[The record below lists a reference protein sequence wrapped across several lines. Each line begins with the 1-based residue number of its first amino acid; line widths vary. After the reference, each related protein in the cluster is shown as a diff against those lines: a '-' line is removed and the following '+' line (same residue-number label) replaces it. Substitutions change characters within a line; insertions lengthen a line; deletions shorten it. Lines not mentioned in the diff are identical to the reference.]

1 LQVINQENT
10 TMSLQSEA
18 IEAVVEHFASLPSI
32 GRKTAQR
39 LAFFLLRQSEEYIR
53 SFSASLIHMKETVKS
68 CSICFTYTEQD
79 PCPICSSPKRD
90 RSLICVV
97 EQPTDVLIIERMSEF
112 KGLFHV
118 LHGNINPLEGISPD
132 DLKIR
137 ELISRLNTDVKEVIL
152 ALNPTV
158 EGEVTMQYL
167 ARMIKPLDIVVSRP
181 ARGIPIGSEL
191 EYTDEATL
199 SKALESRI
207 TM

>member
-1 LQVINQENT
+1 MNV
-10 TMSLQSEA
+10 QSEA

-39 LAFFLLRQSEEYIR
+39 LAFYLLRQSDEFIH
-53 SFSASLIHMKETVKS
+53 SFSTSLIRMKESVHS
-68 CSICFTYTEQD
+68 CSICYTYTEID
-79 PCPICSSPKRD
+79 PCPICSSERRD
-90 RSLICVV
+90 RSVICVV

-112 KGLFHV
+112 KGLYHV
-118 LHGNINPLEGISPD
+118 LHGNINPLEGINPD

-137 ELISRLNTDVKEVIL
+137 ELIARLNENVKEIIL

-167 ARMIKPLDIVVSRP
+167 ARMIKPLDIIVSRP

>member
-1 LQVINQENT
+1 MNV
-10 TMSLQSEA
+10 QSEA

-39 LAFFLLRQSEEYIR
+39 LTFYLLRQSDEFIH
-53 SFSASLIHMKETVKS
+53 SFASSLIRMKESVHS
-68 CSICFTYTEQD
+68 CSICFTYTEHD
-79 PCPICSSPKRD
+79 PCPICSSERRD

-112 KGLFHV
+112 KGLYHV
-118 LHGNINPLEGISPD
+118 LHGNINPLEGINPD

-137 ELISRLNTDVKEVIL
+137 ELIARLNTNVKEIIL

-167 ARMIKPLDIVVSRP
+167 ARMIKPLDIIVSRP

-207 TM
+207 AM

>member
-1 LQVINQENT
+1 MNV
-10 TMSLQSEA
+10 QSEA

-39 LAFFLLRQSEEYIR
+39 LAFYLLRQSDEFIH
-53 SFSASLIHMKETVKS
+53 SFASSLIQMKETVHS
-68 CSICFTYTEQD
+68 CSVWFTYTEHD
-79 PCPICSSPKRD
+79 PCPICSSERRD
-90 RSLICVV
+90 RSVICVV

-112 KGLFHV
+112 KGLYHV
-118 LHGNINPLEGISPD
+118 LHGNINPLEGINPD

-137 ELISRLNTDVKEVIL
+137 ELIARLNSNVKEIIL

-167 ARMIKPLDIVVSRP
+167 ARMIKPLEIIVSRP

-199 SKALESRI
+199 SKAMESRI
-207 TM
+207 VM

>member
-1 LQVINQENT
+1 MRQLSNLPIMNV
-10 TMSLQSEA
+10 QSEA

-39 LAFFLLRQSEEYIR
+39 LAFFLLRQSDEFIH
-53 SFSASLIHMKETVKS
+53 SFSSSLIRMKETVHS
-68 CSICFTYTEQD
+68 CSLCFTYTEHD
-79 PCPICSSPKRD
+79 PCPICSSDKRD
-90 RSLICVV
+90 RSVICVV

-112 KGLFHV
+112 KGLYHV
-118 LHGNINPLEGISPD
+118 LHGNINPLEGIHPD

-137 ELISRLNTDVKEVIL
+137 ELIARLNEQVTEIIL

-167 ARMIKPLDIVVSRP
+167 ARMIKPLNIIVSRP

-207 TM
+207 LM

>member
-1 LQVINQENT
+1 MNV
-10 TMSLQSEA
+10 QSEA

-39 LAFFLLRQSEEYIR
+39 LAFYLLRQSDEFIH
-53 SFSASLIHMKETVKS
+53 SFASSLINMKEMVHS
-68 CSICFTYTEQD
+68 CSICHTYTDKD
-79 PCPICSSPKRD
+79 PCPICSSDRRD
-90 RSLICVV
+90 RSIICVV

-112 KGLFHV
+112 KGLYHV
-118 LHGNINPLEGISPD
+118 LHGNINPLEGINPD

-137 ELISRLNTDVKEVIL
+137 ELIARLNTEVKEIIL

-167 ARMIKPLDIVVSRP
+167 ARMIKPLDIIVSRP

-199 SKALESRI
+199 SKALEARI
-207 TM
+207 MM

>member
-1 LQVINQENT
+1 VSTIIPH
-10 TMSLQSEA
+10 TMNVQSEA

-39 LAFFLLRQSEEYIR
+39 LAFYLLRQSDEFIH
-53 SFSASLIHMKETVKS
+53 SFASSLIRMKESVHS
-68 CSICFTYTEQD
+68 CSVCFTYTEHD
-79 PCPICSSPKRD
+79 PCPICSSERRD
-90 RSLICVV
+90 RTVICVV

-112 KGLFHV
+112 KGLYHV
-118 LHGNINPLEGISPD
+118 LHGNINPLEGINPD

-137 ELISRLNTDVKEVIL
+137 ELIARLNSNVKEIIL

-167 ARMIKPLDIVVSRP
+167 ARMIKPLDIIVSRP

-207 TM
+207 AM

>member
-1 LQVINQENT
+1 VSTIISH
-10 TMSLQSEA
+10 TMNVQSEA

-39 LAFFLLRQSEEYIR
+39 LAFYLLRQSDEFIH
-53 SFSASLIHMKETVKS
+53 SFASSLIRMKESVHS
-68 CSICFTYTEQD
+68 CSVCFTYTEYD
-79 PCPICSSPKRD
+79 PCPICSSERRD
-90 RSLICVV
+90 RTVICVV

-112 KGLFHV
+112 KGLYHV
-118 LHGNINPLEGISPD
+118 LHGNINPLEGINPD

-137 ELISRLNTDVKEVIL
+137 ELIARLNSNVTEIIL

-167 ARMIKPLDIVVSRP
+167 ARMIKPLDIIVSRP

-207 TM
+207 AM

>member
-1 LQVINQENT
+1 MLTIISH
-10 TMSLQSEA
+10 TMNVQSEA

-39 LAFFLLRQSEEYIR
+39 LAFYLLRQSDEFIH
-53 SFSASLIHMKETVKS
+53 SFASSLIRMKESVHS
-68 CSICFTYTEQD
+68 CSVCFTYTEHD
-79 PCPICSSPKRD
+79 PCPICSSERRD
-90 RSLICVV
+90 RTVICVV

-112 KGLFHV
+112 KGLYHV
-118 LHGNINPLEGISPD
+118 LHGNINPLEGINPD

-137 ELISRLNTDVKEVIL
+137 ELIARLNSNVTEIIL

-167 ARMIKPLDIVVSRP
+167 ARMIKPLDIIVSRP

-207 TM
+207 AM

>member
-1 LQVINQENT
+1 MNV
-10 TMSLQSEA
+10 QSEA

-39 LAFFLLRQSEEYIR
+39 LAFYLLRQSDEFIH
-53 SFSASLIHMKETVKS
+53 SFASSLIRMKESVHS
-68 CSICFTYTEQD
+68 CSVCFTYTEHD
-79 PCPICSSPKRD
+79 PCPICSSERRD
-90 RSLICVV
+90 RTVICVV

-112 KGLFHV
+112 KGLYHV
-118 LHGNINPLEGISPD
+118 LHGNINPLEGINPD

-137 ELISRLNTDVKEVIL
+137 ELIARLHSNVKEIIL

-167 ARMIKPLDIVVSRP
+167 ARMIKPLDIIVSRP

-207 TM
+207 AM

>member
-1 LQVINQENT
+1 MNV
-10 TMSLQSEA
+10 QSEA

-32 GRKTAQR
+32 GRKTAPR
-39 LAFFLLRQSEEYIR
+39 LAFYLLRQSDEFIH
-53 SFSASLIHMKETVKS
+53 SFASSLIRMKESVHS
-68 CSICFTYTEQD
+68 CSVCFTYTEHD
-79 PCPICSSPKRD
+79 PCPICSSERRD
-90 RSLICVV
+90 RTVICVV

-112 KGLFHV
+112 KGLYHV
-118 LHGNINPLEGISPD
+118 LHGNINPLEGINPD

-137 ELISRLNTDVKEVIL
+137 ELIARLNSNVKEIIL

-167 ARMIKPLDIVVSRP
+167 ARMIKPLDIIVSRP

-207 TM
+207 AM

>member
-1 LQVINQENT
+1 MNV
-10 TMSLQSEA
+10 QSEA

-39 LAFFLLRQSEEYIR
+39 LAFYLLRQSDEFIH
-53 SFSASLIHMKETVKS
+53 SFSTSLIRMKESVHS
-68 CSICFTYTEQD
+68 CSICYTYTEID
-79 PCPICSSPKRD
+79 PCQICSSERRD
-90 RSLICVV
+90 QSVICVV

-112 KGLFHV
+112 KGLYHV
-118 LHGNINPLEGISPD
+118 LHGNINPLEGINPD

-137 ELISRLNTDVKEVIL
+137 ELIARLNENVKEIIL

-167 ARMIKPLDIVVSRP
+167 ARMIKPLDIIVSRP

>member
-1 LQVINQENT
+1 MNV
-10 TMSLQSEA
+10 QSEA

-39 LAFFLLRQSEEYIR
+39 LAFYLLRQSDEFIF
-53 SFSASLIHMKETVKS
+53 SFSQSLIRMKESVHS
-68 CSICFTYTEQD
+68 CSICYTYTEID
-79 PCPICSSPKRD
+79 PCPICSSERRD
-90 RSLICVV
+90 RSVICVV

-112 KGLFHV
+112 KGLYHV
-118 LHGNINPLEGISPD
+118 LHGNINPLEGINPD

-137 ELISRLNTDVKEVIL
+137 ELIARLNEDVKEIIL

-167 ARMIKPLDIVVSRP
+167 ARMIKPLDIIVSRP

>member
-1 LQVINQENT
+1 MNV
-10 TMSLQSEA
+10 QSEA

-39 LAFFLLRQSEEYIR
+39 LAFYLLRQSDEFIH
-53 SFSASLIHMKETVKS
+53 SFASSLIQMKETGHS
-68 CSICFTYTEQD
+68 CSVCFTYTEHD
-79 PCPICSSPKRD
+79 PCPICSSERRD
-90 RSLICVV
+90 RSVICVV

-112 KGLFHV
+112 KGLYHV
-118 LHGNINPLEGISPD
+118 LHGNINPLEGINPD

-137 ELISRLNTDVKEVIL
+137 ELIARLNSNVKEIIL

-167 ARMIKPLDIVVSRP
+167 ARMIKPLEIIVSRP

-199 SKALESRI
+199 SKAMESRI
-207 TM
+207 VM

>member
-1 LQVINQENT
+1 MNV
-10 TMSLQSEA
+10 QSEA

-39 LAFFLLRQSEEYIR
+39 LAFYLLRQSDEFIH
-53 SFSASLIHMKETVKS
+53 SFASSLIQMKETVHS
-68 CSICFTYTEQD
+68 CSVCFTYTEHD
-79 PCPICSSPKRD
+79 PCP
-90 RSLICVV
+90 
-97 EQPTDVLIIERMSEF
+97 IERMSEF
-112 KGLFHV
+112 KGLYHV
-118 LHGNINPLEGISPD
+118 LHGNINPLEGINPD

-137 ELISRLNTDVKEVIL
+137 ELIARLNSNVKEIIL

-167 ARMIKPLDIVVSRP
+167 ARMIKPLEIIVSRP

-199 SKALESRI
+199 SKAMESRI
-207 TM
+207 VM

>member
-1 LQVINQENT
+1 
-10 TMSLQSEA
+10 
-18 IEAVVEHFASLPSI
+18 
-32 GRKTAQR
+32 
-39 LAFFLLRQSEEYIR
+39 
-53 SFSASLIHMKETVKS
+53 MKESVHS
-68 CSICFTYTEQD
+68 CSVCFTYTEHD
-79 PCPICSSPKRD
+79 PCPICSSERRD
-90 RSLICVV
+90 RTVICVV

-112 KGLFHV
+112 KGLYHV
-118 LHGNINPLEGISPD
+118 LHGNINPLEGINPD

-137 ELISRLNTDVKEVIL
+137 ELIARLNSNVTEIIL

-167 ARMIKPLDIVVSRP
+167 ARMIKPLDIIVSRP

-207 TM
+207 AM

>member
-1 LQVINQENT
+1 
-10 TMSLQSEA
+10 MSVQSEA

-39 LAFFLLRQSEEYIR
+39 LAFYLLRQPDEFIR
-53 SFSASLIHMKETVKS
+53 SFSSSLIRMKEMVKS
-68 CSICFTYTEQD
+68 CSVCFTYTEQD
-79 PCPICSSPKRD
+79 PCPICSSTKRD

-112 KGLFHV
+112 KGMYHV
-118 LHGNINPLEGISPD
+118 LHGNINPLEGVNPD
-132 DLKIR
+132 DLKIK
-137 ELISRLNTDVKEVIL
+137 ELISRLSVDVKEVIL

-167 ARMIKPLDIVVSRP
+167 ARMIKPLNITVSRP

-207 TM
+207 AM

>member
-1 LQVINQENT
+1 MRQLSNLPIMNV
-10 TMSLQSEA
+10 QSEA

-39 LAFFLLRQSEEYIR
+39 LAFFLLRQSDEFIH
-53 SFSASLIHMKETVKS
+53 SFSSSLIRMKETVHS
-68 CSICFTYTEQD
+68 CSLCFTYTEHD
-79 PCPICSSPKRD
+79 PCPICSSDKRD
-90 RSLICVV
+90 RSVICVV

-112 KGLFHV
+112 KGIYHV
-118 LHGNINPLEGISPD
+118 LHGNINPLEGIHPD

-137 ELISRLNTDVKEVIL
+137 ELIARLNEQVTEIIL

-167 ARMIKPLDIVVSRP
+167 ARMIKPLNIIVSRP

-207 TM
+207 LM

>member
-1 LQVINQENT
+1 
-10 TMSLQSEA
+10 
-18 IEAVVEHFASLPSI
+18 
-32 GRKTAQR
+32 
-39 LAFFLLRQSEEYIR
+39 
-53 SFSASLIHMKETVKS
+53 SLIRMKETVHS
-68 CSICFTYTEQD
+68 CSLCFTYTEHD
-79 PCPICSSPKRD
+79 PCPICSSDKRD
-90 RSLICVV
+90 RSVICVV

-112 KGLFHV
+112 KGIYHV
-118 LHGNINPLEGISPD
+118 LHGNINPLEGIHPD

-137 ELISRLNTDVKEVIL
+137 ELIARLNEQVTEIIL

-167 ARMIKPLDIVVSRP
+167 ARMIKPLNIIVSRP

-207 TM
+207 LM

>member
-1 LQVINQENT
+1 VSTIIPH
-10 TMSLQSEA
+10 TMNVQSEA

-39 LAFFLLRQSEEYIR
+39 LAFFLLRQSDEFIH
-53 SFSASLIHMKETVKS
+53 SFATSLIRMKESVHS
-68 CSICFTYTEQD
+68 CSVCFTYTEHD
-79 PCPICSSPKRD
+79 PCPICSSERRD
-90 RSLICVV
+90 RTVICVV

-112 KGLFHV
+112 KGLYHV
-118 LHGNINPLEGISPD
+118 LHGNINPLEGINPD

-137 ELISRLNTDVKEVIL
+137 ELIARLDSNVKEIIL

-167 ARMIKPLDIVVSRP
+167 ARMIKPLEIIVSRP

>member
-1 LQVINQENT
+1 MSTIISH
-10 TMSLQSEA
+10 TMNVQSEA

-39 LAFFLLRQSEEYIR
+39 LAFFLLRQSDEFIH
-53 SFSASLIHMKETVKS
+53 SFATSLIRMKESVHS
-68 CSICFTYTEQD
+68 CSVCFTYTEHD
-79 PCPICSSPKRD
+79 PCPICSSERRD
-90 RSLICVV
+90 RTVISVV

-112 KGLFHV
+112 KGLYHV
-118 LHGNINPLEGISPD
+118 LHGNINPLEGINPD

-137 ELISRLNTDVKEVIL
+137 ELIARLHSNVQEIIL

-167 ARMIKPLDIVVSRP
+167 ARMIKPLEIIVSRP

>member
-1 LQVINQENT
+1 MSTIIPH
-10 TMSLQSEA
+10 TMNVQSEA

-39 LAFFLLRQSEEYIR
+39 LAFYLLRQSDEFIH
-53 SFSASLIHMKETVKS
+53 SFASSLIRMKESVHS
-68 CSICFTYTEQD
+68 CSICFTYTEHD
-79 PCPICSSPKRD
+79 PCPICSSERRD
-90 RSLICVV
+90 RTVICVV

-112 KGLFHV
+112 KGLYHV
-118 LHGNINPLEGISPD
+118 LHGNINPLEGINPD

-137 ELISRLNTDVKEVIL
+137 ELIARLHSNVQEIIL

-167 ARMIKPLDIVVSRP
+167 ARMIKPLEIIVSRP

>member
-1 LQVINQENT
+1 VRQLSNLPIMNV
-10 TMSLQSEA
+10 QSEA
-18 IEAVVEHFASLPSI
+18 IETVVEHFASLPSI

-39 LAFFLLRQSEEYIR
+39 LAFFLLRQSDEFIH
-53 SFSASLIHMKETVKS
+53 SFSSSLIRMKETVHS
-68 CSICFTYTEQD
+68 CSLCFTYTEHD
-79 PCPICSSPKRD
+79 PCPICSSDKRD
-90 RSLICVV
+90 RSVICVV

-112 KGLFHV
+112 KGLYHV
-118 LHGNINPLEGISPD
+118 LHGNINPLEGIHPD

-137 ELISRLNTDVKEVIL
+137 ELIARLNEQVTEIIL

-167 ARMIKPLDIVVSRP
+167 ARMIKPLNIIVSRP

-207 TM
+207 LM

>member
-1 LQVINQENT
+1 MSTIIPH
-10 TMSLQSEA
+10 TMNVQSEA

-39 LAFFLLRQSEEYIR
+39 LAFFLLRQSDEFIH
-53 SFSASLIHMKETVKS
+53 SFATSLIRMKESVHS
-68 CSICFTYTEQD
+68 CSVCFTYTEHD
-79 PCPICSSPKRD
+79 PCPICSSERRD
-90 RSLICVV
+90 RTVICVV

-112 KGLFHV
+112 KGLYHV
-118 LHGNINPLEGISPD
+118 LHGNINPLEGINPD

-137 ELISRLNTDVKEVIL
+137 ELIARLDSNVKEIIL

-167 ARMIKPLDIVVSRP
+167 ARMIKPLEIIVSRP

>member
-1 LQVINQENT
+1 MSTIIPH
-10 TMSLQSEA
+10 TMNVQSEA

-39 LAFFLLRQSEEYIR
+39 LAFYLLRQSDEFIH
-53 SFSASLIHMKETVKS
+53 SFASSLIRMKESVHS
-68 CSICFTYTEQD
+68 CSVCFTYTEHD
-79 PCPICSSPKRD
+79 PCPICSSERRD
-90 RSLICVV
+90 RTVICVV

-112 KGLFHV
+112 KGLYHV
-118 LHGNINPLEGISPD
+118 LHGNINPLEGINPD

-137 ELISRLNTDVKEVIL
+137 ELIARLNSNVKEIIL

-167 ARMIKPLDIVVSRP
+167 ARMIKPLDIIVSRP

-207 TM
+207 AM

>member
-1 LQVINQENT
+1 MSTIIPH
-10 TMSLQSEA
+10 TMNVQSEA

-39 LAFFLLRQSEEYIR
+39 LAFYLLRQSDEFIH
-53 SFSASLIHMKETVKS
+53 SFASSLIRMKESVHS
-68 CSICFTYTEQD
+68 CSICFTYTEHD
-79 PCPICSSPKRD
+79 PCPICSSERRD
-90 RSLICVV
+90 RTVICVV

-112 KGLFHV
+112 KGLYHV
-118 LHGNINPLEGISPD
+118 LHGNINPLEGINPD

-137 ELISRLNTDVKEVIL
+137 ELIARLHSNVQEIIL

-167 ARMIKPLDIVVSRP
+167 ARMIKPLDIIVSRP

>member
-1 LQVINQENT
+1 MNV
-10 TMSLQSEA
+10 QSEA

-39 LAFFLLRQSEEYIR
+39 LAFYLLRQSDEFIH
-53 SFSASLIHMKETVKS
+53 SFSHSLIRMKESVHS
-68 CSICFTYTEQD
+68 CSICYTYTEID
-79 PCPICSSPKRD
+79 PCPICSSERRD
-90 RSLICVV
+90 RSVICVV

-112 KGLFHV
+112 KGLYHV
-118 LHGNINPLEGISPD
+118 LHGNINPLEGINPD

-137 ELISRLNTDVKEVIL
+137 ELIARLNENVKEIIL

-167 ARMIKPLDIVVSRP
+167 ARMIKPLDIIVSRP

>member
-1 LQVINQENT
+1 
-10 TMSLQSEA
+10 MSLQSEA

-39 LAFFLLRQSEEYIR
+39 LAFYLLRQSDEFIQT
-53 SFSASLIHMKETVKS
+53 FGTSLIHMKETVQS
-68 CSICFTYTEQD
+68 CSVCFTYTEKD
-79 PCPICSSPKRD
+79 PCPICSSQKRD
-90 RSLICVV
+90 HSIICVV
-97 EQPTDVLIIERMSEF
+97 EQPTDVFIIERMSEF
-112 KGLFHV
+112 KGVFHV

-137 ELISRLNTDVKEVIL
+137 ELITRLSSEVKEVIL

-167 ARMIKPLDIVVSRP
+167 ARMIKPFDIIVSRP

-199 SKALESRI
+199 SKALQARI

>member
-1 LQVINQENT
+1 VRQLSDQLIMNV
-10 TMSLQSEA
+10 QSEA

-39 LAFFLLRQSEEYIR
+39 LAFYLLRQSDEFIH
-53 SFSASLIHMKETVKS
+53 SFASSLIRMKESVHS
-68 CSICFTYTEQD
+68 CSICFTYTEHD
-79 PCPICSSPKRD
+79 PCPICSSEKRD
-90 RSLICVV
+90 RSVICVV

-112 KGLFHV
+112 KGLYHV
-118 LHGNINPLEGISPD
+118 LHGNINPLEGIHPD

-137 ELISRLNTDVKEVIL
+137 ELIMRLNQEVKEIIL

-167 ARMIKPLDIVVSRP
+167 ARLIKPLDIIVSRP

>member
-1 LQVINQENT
+1 MNV
-10 TMSLQSEA
+10 QSEA
-18 IEAVVEHFASLPSI
+18 IESVVEHFASLPSI

-39 LAFFLLRQSEEYIR
+39 LAFYLLRQSDEFIR
-53 SFSASLIHMKETVKS
+53 SFGSSMIRMKEMVHT
-68 CSICFTYTEQD
+68 CSVCFTYTELD
-79 PCPICSSPKRD
+79 PCPICSSEKRD
-90 RSLICVV
+90 ISVICVV

-112 KGLFHV
+112 KGLYHV
-118 LHGNINPLEGISPD
+118 LHGNINPLEGITPD

-137 ELISRLNTDVKEVIL
+137 ELIARLSPEVTEIIL

-158 EGEVTMQYL
+158 EGEVTMQYI
-167 ARMIKPLDIVVSRP
+167 ARMIKPLDITVSRP

-207 TM
+207 QM

>member
-1 LQVINQENT
+1 MNV
-10 TMSLQSEA
+10 QSEA

-39 LAFFLLRQSEEYIR
+39 LAFYLLRQSDDFIY
-53 SFSASLIHMKETVKS
+53 SFGQSLIRMKESVHS
-68 CSICFTYTEQD
+68 CSICYTYTEMD
-79 PCPICSSPKRD
+79 PCPICSSDRRD
-90 RSLICVV
+90 RSVICVV

-112 KGLFHV
+112 KGLYHV
-118 LHGNINPLEGISPD
+118 LHGNINPLEGINPD

-137 ELISRLNTDVKEVIL
+137 ELISRLNEHVKEIIL

-167 ARMIKPLDIVVSRP
+167 ARMIKPLDIIVSRP

-207 TM
+207 AM

>member
-1 LQVINQENT
+1 MNV
-10 TMSLQSEA
+10 QSEA

-39 LAFFLLRQSEEYIR
+39 LAFYLLRQSDEFIH
-53 SFSASLIHMKETVKS
+53 SFSHSLIRMKESVHS
-68 CSICFTYTEQD
+68 CSICYTYTEID
-79 PCPICSSPKRD
+79 PCPICSSERRD
-90 RSLICVV
+90 RSVICVV

-112 KGLFHV
+112 KGLYHV
-118 LHGNINPLEGISPD
+118 LHGNINPLEGINPN

-137 ELISRLNTDVKEVIL
+137 ELIARLNENVKEIIL

-167 ARMIKPLDIVVSRP
+167 ARMIKPLDIIVSRP